1 MTACGVVLAGGRS
14 SRFGGDKLI
23 AELDGIPLLQHA
35 VTRVA
40 EAAGE
45 VVVVLAPG
53 SARPVL
59 PAGLP
64 VRFAVDARQEQGPLE
79 GLLAGLRAVR
89 TEHALVAAGDMPT
102 LVPTVLHELLRVAAE
117 APVDAVVLADE
128 GRYRPLPCVVRVGPA
143 AANARA
149 LLHGEERRLR
159 GLLDSLRLG
168 VIDEA
173 TWTALDP
180 DRATLRDVD
189 EPADLG
195 AARAGDGSAARAVD
209 G

>member
-1 MTACGVVLAGGRS
+1 MTASGVVLAGGRS
-14 SRFGGDKLI
+14 SRFGTDKLA
-23 AELDGIPLLQHA
+23 AELDGMPLLQHA

-53 SARPVL
+53 SARPAF
-59 PAGLP
+59 PPGLP
-64 VRFAVDARQEQGPLE
+64 VRSAVDAREGQGPLE

-102 LVPTVLHELLRVAAE
+102 LSPAVLLELLRVAEE
-117 APVDAVVLADE
+117 APVDAVALAD
-128 GRYRPLPCVVRVGPA
+128 GNRVRPLPCIVRVAPA
-143 AANARA
+143 IANARA
-149 LLHGEERRLR
+149 LLHGPERRLR
-159 GLLDSLRLG
+159 ALLDSLRLA

-180 DRATLRDVD
+180 GRATLRDVD
-189 EPADLG
+189 EPADLD
-195 AARAGDGSAARAVD
+195 AARAGG